1 MAKKKQIDTSIEDD
15 IHPEKKDEHTDLS
28 KLSELLLNEQF
39 RRRKTILNER
49 QIAKITTID
58 VISQLYDIQF
68 LKNWVL
74 SFAEFR
80 TSVGG
85 KGRQDI
91 VDIAKFNYKAQ
102 KDYQTELM
110 SLLKRG

>member
-1 MAKKKQIDTSIEDD
+1 MTKKPIDTSIEDD
-15 IHPEKKDEHTDLS
+15 IHPESKQESTDLS

-49 QIAKITTID
+49 QIAKLTTID
-58 VISQLYDIQF
+58 VISQLYDIRF
-68 LKNWVL
+68 LKDWVL
-74 SFAEFR
+74 SYAEFK
-80 TSVGG
+80 TSSGG

-102 KDYQTELM
+102 KDYQNELM
-110 SLLKRG
+110 GLLKRG